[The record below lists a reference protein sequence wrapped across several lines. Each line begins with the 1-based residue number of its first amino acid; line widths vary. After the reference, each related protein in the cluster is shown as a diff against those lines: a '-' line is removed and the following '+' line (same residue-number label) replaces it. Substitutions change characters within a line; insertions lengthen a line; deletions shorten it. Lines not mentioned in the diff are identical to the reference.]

1 MSFRDVEQRMRDRH
15 PDDAKLVPE
24 LEDADGDGAAYDF
37 DAAEEAARKR
47 RRGHGGWLLAA
58 GLVAAAICVGRYI
71 EATHGHRLVIDV
83 RLLGI
88 AMIGTVG
95 GAIMLY
101 VNRKRPLPKAVL
113 RKP

>member
-1 MSFRDVEQRMRDRH
+1 MRDRH
-15 PDDAKLVPE
+15 PDEAKLVPE
-24 LEDADGDGAAYDF
+24 LEDGDATGDGAAYDF
-37 DAAEEAARKR
+37 EAAEEAARKR

-58 GLVAAAICVGRYI
+58 GLVAAAACRHSVPP
-71 EATHGHRLVIDV
+71 APAPAPVVIDV